1 MTRDQFLGIVRH
13 VLTFVGGYLVAKGV
27 LDESLFL
34 EVTSALVSIAGL
46 VWSFISKK
54 KADQP
59 VEG

>member
-1 MTRDQFLGIVRH
+1 MTKEQFLGIVRH
-13 VLTFVGGYLVAKGV
+13 VLTFAGGYLIAKGV
-27 LDESLFL
+27 VDESLFL
-34 EVTSALVSIAGL
+34 EITAAATSLAGL